1 MCAFLQ
7 EGVDPKE
14 LDKLTKS
21 FGFPVGAATLAD
33 EVGIDV
39 AAHIAQDLSKVF
51 GPRFAGGDI
60 NILKDMVQAGFL
72 GKHNLLE
79 WELGNCGQL
88 HILLDFVTALHF
100 QYIFIGVWTLISFPF
115 KVTRIVV

>member
-1 MCAFLQ
+1 LLFLQ
-7 EGVDPKE
+7 EGVDPRE
-14 LDKLTKS
+14 LDKLTKL

-60 NILKDMVQAGFL
+60 NVLKDLVEAGFL
-72 GKHNLLE
+72 GKHIVLVIRRN
-79 WELGNCGQL
+79 GQYQRL
-88 HILLDFVTALHF
+88 C
-100 QYIFIGVWTLISFPF
+100 
-115 KVTRIVV
+115 